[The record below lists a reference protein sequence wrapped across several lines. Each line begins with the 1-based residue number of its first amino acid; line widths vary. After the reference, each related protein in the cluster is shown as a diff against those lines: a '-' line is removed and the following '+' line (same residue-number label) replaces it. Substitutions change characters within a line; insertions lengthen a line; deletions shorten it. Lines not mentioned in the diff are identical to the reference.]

1 MALMK
6 RVQDGDAEAYRALL
20 DDIRPALLHLLRS
33 WAADP
38 DDLQDLV
45 QDALMAFHR
54 ARHSYDPSR
63 PLEPWL
69 FAVTRHVA
77 LSHRRRNVR
86 RTSWQILVDDP
97 PERPDNRAA
106 GPGPEPQLEGVLAH
120 LSPGQREAFELLKL
134 EGLSVEEA
142 ARRVG
147 TTTGA
152 LKVRAHRA
160 YQTIRRLLAR
170 E

>member
-1 MALMK
+1 MQ

-38 DDLQDLV
+38 DDLQDLI

-63 PLEPWL
+63 PFEPWL
-69 FAVTRHVA
+69 FAVTRYVA

-86 RTSWQILVDDP
+86 RASWQVLVDDP
-97 PERPDNRAA
+97 PERPDDRAA
-106 GPGPEPQLEGVLAH
+106 GPGPGTRLEDVLAR
-120 LSPGQREAFELLKL
+120 LSPAQREAFELLKL
-134 EGLSVEEA
+134 EGLSVEDA
-142 ARRVG
+142 ARRAG
-147 TTTGA
+147 TTAGA

-160 YQTIRRLLAR
+160 YQAIRHLLAN